1 MAVLMN
7 EALFLPVRLQP
18 LSALYPELKE
28 IFDNNAMPLVRSTI
42 ELPAQ
47 LRLEP
52 NMQYTYF
59 YCTCMPSNCY
69 QKEHM
74 GERPSYLDKCK
85 VTQPHFLRKLI

>member
-18 LSALYPELKE
+18 LPALYPELHE
-28 IFDNNAMPLVRSTI
+28 IFDNNAMPLVCSTI

-52 NMQYTYF
+52 NMQ
-59 YCTCMPSNCY
+59 
-69 QKEHM
+69 
-74 GERPSYLDKCK
+74 
-85 VTQPHFLRKLI
+85 

>member
-18 LSALYPELKE
+18 LYSELKE
-28 IFDNNAMPLVRSTI
+28 IFGDNAMPLVCSTI

-52 NMQYTYF
+52 NMQ
-59 YCTCMPSNCY
+59 
-69 QKEHM
+69 
-74 GERPSYLDKCK
+74 
-85 VTQPHFLRKLI
+85 